1 MPEGGRLVI
10 RTDASADRSRVRLT
24 VRDTGCGMDEHT
36 RLHAFEPFFT
46 TKDPAHG
53 TGLGL
58 SMVFG
63 IVTQSGGTV
72 EVESELGEGATFVV
86 ELPAVASAEAGAEGS
101 DERPRATTTGETV
114 LLVED
119 EEIVRALGERV
130 LENAGYTV
138 LVAANGAEAI
148 ALAERQE
155 TGIDLLLTDVVMPGM
170 SGPQVAKRLTALR
183 PGLRVLYTSGYAED
197 DVWTNGGNGDGFIA
211 KPFTPELLRRKVA
224 EMLEHASR

>member
-1 MPEGGRLVI
+1 
-10 RTDASADRSRVRLT
+10 
-24 VRDTGCGMDEHT
+24 
-36 RLHAFEPFFT
+36 
-46 TKDPAHG
+46 
-53 TGLGL
+53 
-58 SMVFG
+58 
-63 IVTQSGGTV
+63 
-72 EVESELGEGATFVV
+72 
-86 ELPAVASAEAGAEGS
+86 VASAEAGAEGS